1 MFLKKRALTLSLL
14 IPALLVPALIL
25 PVLSANA
32 DELDLNELKPVAD
45 NELALYRGG
54 FQVTDNYI
62 INIGLSITALLNG
75 ENIFRTNIANLVIEN
90 GNLTNVFAS
99 DDSSYSQPPQ
109 LNQNLVNIIQIGDGN
124 IIGDNITGSPQTPGS
139 QQPDIVSSDLL
150 NSSIINIIQNT
161 TDNSNIGL
169 NTLVDI
175 DAQVDGVIQQ
185 IHANQQ
191 LEDALLNHFN

>member
-1 MFLKKRALTLSLL
+1 MFLKKPVLILSLL
-14 IPALLVPALIL
+14 IPALIL

-32 DELDLNELKPVAD
+32 DELNLNELEPMPD
-45 NELALYRGG
+45 NELAIYRGG
-54 FQVTDNYI
+54 FQVADDYI
-62 INIGLSITALLNG
+62 INIGLSVTALLNG

-99 DDSSYSQPPQ
+99 DAPSDSHPPQ
-109 LNQNLVNIIQIGDGN
+109 LNQNLVNIIQIGEGN
-124 IIGDNITGSPQTPGS
+124 IIGDNITSSPQTSGS
-139 QQPDIVSSDLL
+139 QQPNIVDSELL

-185 IHANQQ
+185 IRANQQ

>member
-1 MFLKKRALTLSLL
+1 MFLKKPVLILSLL
-14 IPALLVPALIL
+14 IPALIL

-32 DELDLNELKPVAD
+32 DELNLNELEPMPD
-45 NELALYRGG
+45 NELAIYRGG
-54 FQVTDNYI
+54 FKVADDYT

-99 DDSSYSQPPQ
+99 NDSSDSGTPQ
-109 LNQNLVNIIQIGDGN
+109 LNQSLVNIIQIGEGN
-124 IIGDNITGSPQTPGS
+124 IIGDNITNSPQTSGS
-139 QQPDIVSSDLL
+139 QQPEIVSSELL

-185 IHANQQ
+185 IRANQQ

>member
-1 MFLKKRALTLSLL
+1 MITTLD
-14 IPALLVPALIL
+14 AKT
-25 PVLSANA
+25 N
-32 DELDLNELKPVAD
+32 ELDLTKLPPLQD

-54 FQVTDNYI
+54 FQVTDDYI
-62 INIGLSITALLNG
+62 INIGLSITALVNG
-75 ENIFRTNIANLVIEN
+75 ENIFSTNIANLVIEN
-90 GNLTNVFAS
+90 GILTNQFSS
-99 DDSSYSQPPQ
+99 DAPSYSGSPQ
-109 LNQNLVNIIQIGDGN
+109 LNQNLVNVIQIGEGN
-124 IIGDNITGSPQTPGS
+124 IIGDNITNSPQTPGS
-139 QQPDIVSSDLL
+139 LQPEIVGSELL

-185 IHANQQ
+185 IRANQQ